1 MDKKDSEKTLF
12 DNAVSISSLPA
23 LDFKGT
29 TKKNLIPLL
38 IDESSMCY
46 SDSVKEYFIKTACF
60 HEEKIDKLSKNK

>member
-1 MDKKDSEKTLF
+1 MENKDNEKALSN
-12 DNAVSISSLPA
+12 DVVNIKYLPA
-23 LDFKGT
+23 LGFKGT